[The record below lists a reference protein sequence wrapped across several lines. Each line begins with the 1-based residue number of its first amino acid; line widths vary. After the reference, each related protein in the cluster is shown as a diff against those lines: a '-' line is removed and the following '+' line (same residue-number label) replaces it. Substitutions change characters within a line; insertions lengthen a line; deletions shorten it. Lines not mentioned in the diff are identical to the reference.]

1 MLQDNDLVQSA
12 LTTQFR
18 QGADALP
25 SKPCLSFDLVDPN
38 QRTEY
43 CLIIYVQAMMMVISS
58 VVDTI
63 NVSQQKMSI
72 MSNYYSIPL
81 SHIVE
86 YFLLPF
92 ERTGFVVVSILMQG
106 LLMCKLFLGVTDQST

>member
-12 LTTQFR
+12 LITQFR

-58 VVDTI
+58 VVDT
-63 NVSQQKMSI
+63 I